1 MFSDVFDLDN
11 VTLSSAEKASRCCC
25 KNRERTLIRN
35 SKCDSES
42 DPADFIKSKKIR
54 CLKIYYVPTTF
65 EYLQSA
71 I

>member
-1 MFSDVFDLDN
+1 MFSEAFDL
-11 VTLSSAEKASRCCC
+11 VIVMLSSVEKTSRCCC
-25 KNRERTLIRN
+25 KNRERNLIRN

-42 DPADFIKSKKIR
+42 DPADFFSLN
-54 CLKIYYVPTTF
+54 LKNMKFENYVPTAF